1 MGIKASD
8 VINYI
13 QIRMEDI
20 RSEMM
25 NAYDQRNEI
34 QLIEVSNKLKSFSLE
49 ITDILYQV
57 ELSINTHRFL
67 TMDKNEAKQLEII
80 ARNINQGSKEFVK
93 SLEGLESM
101 IEGFLKEIWPLTPP
115 QPVWYEY
122 IAAEGHDMD
131 GLLSFEEVLSGVREI
146 IRKPTPKKQA
156 FFINNAIKY
165 LINAKEIDEMSPNMT
180 EELNKI
186 IEHLTDMSNE
196 LAFVDVE

>member
-1 MGIKASD
+1 
-8 VINYI
+8 
-13 QIRMEDI
+13 
-20 RSEMM
+20 
-25 NAYDQRNEI
+25 
-34 QLIEVSNKLKSFSLE
+34 
-49 ITDILYQV
+49 
-57 ELSINTHRFL
+57 
-67 TMDKNEAKQLEII
+67 
-80 ARNINQGSKEFVK
+80 
-93 SLEGLESM
+93 
-101 IEGFLKEIWPLTPP
+101 
-115 QPVWYEY
+115 
-122 IAAEGHDMD
+122 MD

>member
-57 ELSINTHRFL
+57 ELSINTHRFM

-101 IEGFLKEIWPLTPP
+101 IEGFLKEI
-115 QPVWYEY
+115 
-122 IAAEGHDMD
+122 
-131 GLLSFEEVLSGVREI
+131 
-146 IRKPTPKKQA
+146 
-156 FFINNAIKY
+156 
-165 LINAKEIDEMSPNMT
+165 
-180 EELNKI
+180 
-186 IEHLTDMSNE
+186 
-196 LAFVDVE
+196 